1 MFQFPGSGGNSSDH
15 QQLQHQQLQQ
25 PCGPGYLQSLLR
37 QDVSQFPGLQDNP
50 FLQHSREQQ
59 ARFQYPPGI
68 QQEAEKNSQET
79 EQELRFQRT
88 QYLALPE
95 RAELASA
102 LGLTQTQV
110 KIWFQNRRSKY
121 KKQAKGGQAG
131 PSSSLESPAPP
142 SPQYSQPGSVPS
154 PPSST
159 SPQPGR
165 LLLSHWSRSVQT
177 LSFDWLKS

>member
-1 MFQFPGSGGNSSDH
+1 MRNPRTIYSSAQI
-15 QQLQHQQLQQ
+15 QQL
-25 PCGPGYLQSLLR
+25 
-37 QDVSQFPGLQDNP
+37 
-50 FLQHSREQQ
+50 
-59 ARFQYPPGI
+59 
-68 QQEAEKNSQET
+68 
-79 EQELRFQRT
+79 ELRFQRT

-102 LGLTQTQV
+102 LGLTPTQV
-110 KIWFQNRRSKY
+110 KICFQNRRSKY

-131 PSSSLESPAPP
+131 PSSSLESPAGPS

-165 LLLSHWSRSVQT
+165 LLLSYWSRSVQI
-177 LSFDWLKS
+177 LSSDWLKS